1 MGIDIVTKDDLQ
13 LFRTLLLGDLRALLH
28 EAAGNKPEPVE
39 GYKTK
44 HVRNIL
50 GCSVNKLVSLRI
62 TRKIR
67 VKKVGGTLYYNKED
81 VKKLVQEGY

>member
-1 MGIDIVTKDDLQ
+1 MEIVTSE
-13 LFRTLLLGDLRALLH
+13 DLRMFKQELFAELRKLIS
-28 EAAGNKPEPVE
+28 EAVGTMPEPVE

-44 HVRNIL
+44 HVREIL
-50 GCSVNKLVSLRI
+50 GCSTNKLVSLRI

-81 VKKLVQEGY
+81 VRKLMEQGY